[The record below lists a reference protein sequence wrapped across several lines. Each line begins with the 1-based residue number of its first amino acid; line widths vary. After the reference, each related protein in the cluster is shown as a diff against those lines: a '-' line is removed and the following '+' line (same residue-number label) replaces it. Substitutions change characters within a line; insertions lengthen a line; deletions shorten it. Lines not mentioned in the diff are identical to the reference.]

1 MKNCILSLVFRKD
14 LIHLD
19 VESSVSRMQTVIE
32 LGRVARDRK
41 TLPLKYPLPEL
52 VILHNDPKYLSDVLT
67 LQAYVREVTAMGI
80 DQFSYG
86 ETFGHF
92 FYPKMNDFLYINL
105 HYLHYLMRILI
116 LALNGIETQDH
127 HLHQRNETT

>member
-1 MKNCILSLVFRKD
+1 MGNEGIKNLLVKFQVNFSPFTDPGWKFTDMKNCILSLVFRKD

-67 LQAYVREVTAMGI
+67 LQAYVREVTTMDI
-80 DQFSYG
+80 DLFSYG

-92 FYPKMNDFLYINL
+92 VCPKMKDFC
-105 HYLHYLMRILI
+105 
-116 LALNGIETQDH
+116 AGIH
-127 HLHQRNETT
+127 